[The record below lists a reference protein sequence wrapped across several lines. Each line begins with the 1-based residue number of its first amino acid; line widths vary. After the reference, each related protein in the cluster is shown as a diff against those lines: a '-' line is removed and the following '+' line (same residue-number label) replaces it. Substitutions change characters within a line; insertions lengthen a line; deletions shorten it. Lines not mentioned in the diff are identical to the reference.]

1 MFVKINNFRA
11 RKTRGTVLLEF
22 ALIMPFV
29 FIFIAMM
36 VDVARIYLVRNAAQD
51 AAFAS
56 ARAGAQVGYWGALD
70 STEGPSIQAAQD
82 AFNASLLARQ
92 GWADLG
98 NLEPPDPCS
107 PANGFDFTT
116 TVQYSINPILPSL
129 VGLPTTLNLQTVGVS
144 RCEIVR

>member
-70 STEGPSIQAAQD
+70 ITEGPSIQAAQD
-82 AFNASLLARQ
+82 AYNASLVARQ

-98 NLEPPDPCS
+98 SLTPEPCS
-107 PANGFDFTT
+107 PANGFDFTS
-116 TVQYSINPILPSL
+116 TVRYSINPILPSL
-129 VGLPTTLNLQTVGVS
+129 VGLPTTLNLQTAGVS

>member
-1 MFVKINNFRA
+1 MFVKINSFRA

-70 STEGPSIQAAQD
+70 VTEGPSKQAAQE
-82 AFNASLLARQ
+82 AFNASLVARQ
-92 GWADLG
+92 GWADIG
-98 NLEPPDPCS
+98 NVTSDPCS

-116 TVQYSINPILPSL
+116 TVPYSINPILPSL
-129 VGLPTTLNLQTVGVS
+129 AGLPSTLNLQTVGVS